1 MKKNKSGV
9 FLAVVVLAVV
19 GVGGFF
25 LKDYYDGRYK
35 KSDTF
40 YVLVP
45 QSQETTVIDIKD
57 SNGKVVDR
65 GRDYTFTGYNEKG
78 NTREVSF
85 SYQTTDASKLL
96 QPGQYLAVDV
106 SKTIV
111 IGQEVVSE
119 SSVPEAVKPFLK

>member
-65 GRDYTFTGYNEKG
+65 GRDYTFIGYNEKG
-78 NTREVSF
+78 NAREVSF

>member
-9 FLAVVVLAVV
+9 FLAVVILVVV

-25 LKDYYDGRYK
+25 IKDYYDGRYK
-35 KSDTF
+35 KSDTY

-45 QSQETTVIDIKD
+45 QTQETTVIDIKD

-65 GRDYTFTGYNEKG
+65 GRDYKFTGYNEKG
-78 NTREVSF
+78 NAREVSF
-85 SYQTTDASKLL
+85 TYQTTDASKLL
-96 QPGQYLAVDV
+96 QPGQFVAVDV

-111 IGQEVVSE
+111 IGQEVISE
-119 SSVPEAVKPFLK
+119 SSVPAAVKPFLR

>member
-78 NTREVSF
+78 NAREVSF